1 MENVKGRVCVA
12 SHLILLRLKS
22 DWNNSGRLYALL
34 KNGDIFLFKKEK
46 QINLK
51 ENSLYGWN

>member
-1 MENVKGRVCVA
+1 MENVKGWMCVS

-34 KNGDIFLFKKEK
+34 KKWGYISF
-46 QINLK
+46 
-51 ENSLYGWN
+51 